1 MGMGVRS
8 FIEIYVL
15 IIFSSIFFGK
25 FWGIMEYSEK
35 NYGFNNIDI
44 LFNDI
49 LWDYKGEVVWE
60 F

>member
-35 NYGFNNIDI
+35 NYGFNNIEV

-49 LWDYKGEVVWE
+49 L
-60 F
+60 